1 MKTKIT
7 FFTLLFWGF
16 LSYAQIKTT
25 NEEKSIYKLYPTTN
39 ILTFLKLDTSIGQVF
54 QVQFDVNGDV
64 RLEHIINPVNLVEDN
79 DVYAGRF
86 ELYPTQNTYNFLL
99 LDKKDGRIWQT
110 QWSDEWKY
118 RGIIQFKTIK

>member
-16 LSYAQIKTT
+16 LSYSQIKTT

-99 LDKKDGRIWQT
+99 LDEKDGRIWQT